1 MVNQKQTLSDG
12 RTSRRAVT
20 RQPGAAMMD
29 KIPVNDLVS
38 MYLAEA
44 TQFPLLSFAEE
55 IALARKIEQGR
66 AADKMLTTA
75 HNSHDLTNLKHTTAQ
90 ADRAR
95 DHLIKA
101 NTRLV
106 VSIAQKYMGRGL
118 PFSDLIQEG
127 NLGLIRAVEKFDYR
141 QGYRFSTYATW
152 WIRQNVVRALA
163 EQTRTIRAPVHIN
176 DRLRKI
182 YTFLV
187 EFESANGRKPTMSEL
202 SAALDV
208 PPKELRR
215 TLHMNRYLLSLD
227 QPFGDDDERDLKDT
241 IQDTSILTPPD
252 KASQHSLQEKMQDIL
267 CTLNPREAKIIQ
279 LRFGLHSGD
288 SLTRQEIGQKFGLNR
303 ERIRQLEVQALRR
316 LRHPRRLRML
326 RDFWV
331 GM

>member
-1 MVNQKQTLSDG
+1 MVNQKKTLSDNG
-12 RTSRRAVT
+12 AGCRTAT
-20 RQPGAAMMD
+20 GHPGGAIMD
-29 KIPVNDLVS
+29 NIPVNDLVS

-55 IALARKIEQGR
+55 ITLAQDIEQGR
-66 AADKMLTTA
+66 AAA
-75 HNSHDLTNLKHTTAQ
+75 ESHDLPNPKGAI
-90 ADRAR
+90 ARAERAR
-95 DHLIKA
+95 EHLIKA

-118 PFSDLIQEG
+118 PFPDLIQEG

-141 QGYRFSTYATW
+141 LGYRFSTYATW

-182 YTFLV
+182 YMFSV
-187 EFESANGRKPTMSEL
+187 EFESANGRKPTMREL

-208 PPKELRR
+208 PPRELRR
-215 TLHMNRYLLSLD
+215 TLHMNRHLLSLD

-241 IQDTSILTPPD
+241 LQDTTMPTPTD
-252 KASQHSLQEKMQDIL
+252 KANQHSLQEKMQDIL

-279 LRFGLHSGD
+279 LRFGLHSGNG
-288 SLTRQEIGQKFGLNR
+288 LTRQEIGQKFGLNR
-303 ERIRQLEVQALRR
+303 ERIRQLDVQALRR

>member
-1 MVNQKQTLSDG
+1 MGNQAKIFSNGKSTY
-12 RTSRRAVT
+12 RASKT
-20 RQPGAAMMD
+20 AAMD
-29 KIPVNDLVS
+29 TIPVGDLVS

-44 TQFPLLSFAEE
+44 TQFPLLSFSEE
-55 IALARKIEQGR
+55 VTLAREIEQGR
-66 AADKMLTTA
+66 TAAETLTA
-75 HNSHDLTNLKHTTAQ
+75 SSAPSGVENLRETIRRA
-90 ADRAR
+90 ARAR
-95 DHLIKA
+95 EQLIKA

-118 PFSDLIQEG
+118 PFPDLIQEG

-141 QGYRFSTYATW
+141 YGFRFSTYAAW

-176 DRLRKI
+176 DRLRRI
-182 YTFLV
+182 YLFSV
-187 EFESANGRKPTMSEL
+187 DFETANGRKPTMSEL

-208 PPKELRR
+208 SPKELRR
-215 TLHMNRYLLSLD
+215 TLHMNRHLLSLD
-227 QPFGDDDERDLKDT
+227 QPFGDDDDRDLKDT
-241 IQDTSILTPPD
+241 IQDTTLSTPPD
-252 KASQHSLQEKMQDIL
+252 EAGRHSLQEKMQDIL

-279 LRFGLHSGD
+279 LRFGLFTGNG
-288 SLTRQEIGQKFGLNR
+288 LTRQEVGQKFGLNR

-326 RDFWV
+326 RDFWA